1 MKPLKERLAN
11 VLRTK
16 IFMGDRHNSYEN
28 IVEAIFDEMRGSVI
42 PMNGDEM
49 KEQIGKDMVKVTYF
63 VLGALFTALVVTAT
77 LVAMILF

>member
-28 IVEAIFDEMRGSVI
+28 TVETLLKEVNR
-42 PMNGDEM
+42 NGDEM

-63 VLGALFTALVVTAT
+63 VFGALFTALVVTAT